1 MDGRGEWSI
10 IQPTWRPEREEGWRR
25 HGSYRYQC
33 AAADPAATNAP
44 GRSTALRPSRRPPTR
59 EEHRHLRHLRSR
71 VVPAGGVVCRA
82 IEQGEKEG
90 RFSATSRCAP
100 PRGEKKGATAVRE
113 WRRAQREVEERL
125 REGREGRL
133 REREGRLREGGERRV
148 D

>member
-1 MDGRGEWSI
+1 VCRAIEQGEK
-10 IQPTWRPEREEGWRR
+10 EG
-25 HGSYRYQC
+25 
-33 AAADPAATNAP
+33 
-44 GRSTALRPSRRPPTR
+44 
-59 EEHRHLRHLRSR
+59 RHLRHLRSR